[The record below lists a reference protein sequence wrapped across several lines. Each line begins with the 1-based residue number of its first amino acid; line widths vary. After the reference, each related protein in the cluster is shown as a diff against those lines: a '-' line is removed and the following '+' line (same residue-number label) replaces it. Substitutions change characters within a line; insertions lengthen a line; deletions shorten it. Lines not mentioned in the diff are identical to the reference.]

1 MKWALSQLYKLN
13 GQPFTFETE
22 FDFKNRIT
30 NIDDIIDIKVT
41 KVVGTGKNVIDDRYS
56 FDLHISTI
64 LILEDAVTLDPIEFP
79 IDIEVTEDFD
89 VIDDGEC
96 NLIEKNTIDLE
107 PIVWEI
113 VYLEKPMR
121 ITKSDL

>member
-13 GQPFTFETE
+13 GKPFSFETE
-22 FDFKNRIT
+22 FDFKNQIK

-64 LILEDAVTLDPIEFP
+64 LILEDAVTLEELEYP
-79 IDIEVTEDFD
+79 IDIVVTEDFD

-113 VYLEKPMR
+113 VYLEKP
-121 ITKSDL
+121 

>member
-22 FDFKNRIT
+22 FDFKDRIT

>member
-13 GQPFTFETE
+13 GKPFVFETE
-22 FDFKNRIT
+22 FDFKDRIT

-41 KVVGTGKNVIDDRYS
+41 KVSGTGKNIIDDRYS
-56 FDLHISTI
+56 FDLHISTV
-64 LILEDAVTLDPIEFP
+64 LILEDAVTLDEIEFP

-107 PIVWEI
+107 PIIWEI

-121 ITKSDL
+121 ITKSNL